1 MLDTQVLWLPVEA
14 IAPNPA
20 QPRRDFD
27 PVPLSE
33 LADSIRRHGILQPL
47 SVRRTEAGWELVAG
61 ERRFGRQ
68 SWRAFQASPVSG

>member
-1 MLDTQVLWLPVEA
+1 MLDTQVLWLPVDS

-47 SVRRTEAGWELVAG
+47 SVRRRANAA
-61 ERRFGRQ
+61 FGRQ

>member
-1 MLDTQVLWLPVEA
+1 MLDTQVLWLPVDS

-47 SVRRTEAGWELVAG
+47 SAGRRRAG
-61 ERRFGRQ
+61 
-68 SWRAFQASPVSG
+68 SW

>member
-47 SVRRTEAGWELVAG
+47 S
-61 ERRFGRQ
+61 FGRQ

>member
-33 LADSIRRHGILQPL
+33 LADSIRRHGILQQPDGAAD
-47 SVRRTEAGWELVAG
+47 AGAG
-61 ERRFGRQ
+61 ALL
-68 SWRAFQASPVSG
+68 RAGQPAGLPM